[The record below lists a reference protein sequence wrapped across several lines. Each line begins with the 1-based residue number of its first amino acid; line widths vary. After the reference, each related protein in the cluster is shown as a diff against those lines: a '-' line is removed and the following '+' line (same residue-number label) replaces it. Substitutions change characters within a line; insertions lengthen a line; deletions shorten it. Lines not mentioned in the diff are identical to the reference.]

1 VKTQELAKTVEELEE
16 RLKGDPSPTSQTD
29 DEGLRSLLGKSLD
42 LLGRWLPREEIND
55 EEVKKSEGDKGEPE
69 AAAEPTA
76 QEKLEK
82 SEKTGQEAAYKSL
95 VDSKVGD
102 TLDEMVDA
110 TPVLAEVID
119 VVAKGQGQ
127 VAAIYESLASQD
139 EKIDALVQA
148 NAALCKG
155 FEALYT
161 SVLSQP
167 RRATSPGFV
176 MTPSNEK
183 STPTG
188 TNLKA
193 RLWKAVQDGKC
204 EPYVISWLDTRSED
218 DIIAALPPGTLD

>member
-16 RLKGDPSPTSQTD
+16 RLKSDTSPTSQTD
-29 DEGLRSLLGKSLD
+29 DEGLRALLGKSLD

-55 EEVKKSEGDKGEPE
+55 EKVKKSEGEDEEE
-69 AAAEPTA
+69 APAEPTA

-82 SEKTGQEAAYKSL
+82 SEKTGQEATYKSL

-119 VVAKGQGQ
+119 VVAKSQGQ
-127 VAAIYESLASQD
+127 VNAIYESLASQD

-167 RRATSPGFV
+167 RRPTSPGFV

-188 TNLKA
+188 TDLKS

-204 EPYVISWLDTRSED
+204 EPYVISWLDTRSEE
-218 DIIAALPPGTLD
+218 DIIAALPPGALD